1 MRGLLA
7 WRRPCRYD
15 GRGLFKGSG
24 LRGPQGPGFVIQYSL
39 HCANAHDFDAW
50 FKNAAAFDEQQAR
63 GIVQCPVCASNA
75 VSKALMAPA
84 VARSG
89 SEKMSL
95 SSGHPDV
102 AKFRELLRAYR
113 QKVVSEA
120 DYVGDKFAEEA
131 RKIHFEEAPA
141 RAIHGEASLE
151 EAQELND
158 EGVPVFPLPPLPED
172 HN

>member
-1 MRGLLA
+1 MG
-7 WRRPCRYD
+7 WGP
-15 GRGLFKGSG
+15 
-24 LRGPQGPGFVIQYSL
+24 RGPQGPGFVIQYSL

-75 VSKALMAPA
+75 VNKALMAPA

-113 QKVVSEA
+113 QKVTSEA

-131 RKIHFEEAPA
+131 RKIHFEEVEA
-141 RAIHGEASLE
+141 RGIYGEATRDEVIALAE
-151 EAQELND
+151 EGIEFA
-158 EGVPVFPLPPLPED
+158 PLPDLPEES
-172 HN
+172 N

>member
-1 MRGLLA
+1 M
-7 WRRPCRYD
+7 
-15 GRGLFKGSG
+15 
-24 LRGPQGPGFVIQYSL
+24 IQYSL

-63 GIVQCPVCASNA
+63 GIVNCPVCGSHE

-95 SSGHPDV
+95 SSGHPDL
-102 AKFRELLRAYR
+102 AKVRELLRAYR

-131 RKIHFEEAPA
+131 RKIHFEEVEA
-141 RAIHGEASLE
+141 RGIYGEATRDEVIALAE
-151 EAQELND
+151 EGIEFA
-158 EGVPVFPLPPLPED
+158 PLPDLPEEQ
-172 HN
+172 N

>member
-1 MRGLLA
+1 M
-7 WRRPCRYD
+7 
-15 GRGLFKGSG
+15 
-24 LRGPQGPGFVIQYSL
+24 IQYSL

-75 VSKALMAPA
+75 VNKALMAPA

-113 QKVVSEA
+113 QKVTSEA

-131 RKIHFEEAPA
+131 RKIHFEEVEA
-141 RAIHGEASLE
+141 RGIYGEATRDEVIALAE
-151 EAQELND
+151 EGIEFA
-158 EGVPVFPLPPLPED
+158 PLPDLPEES
-172 HN
+172 N

>member
-1 MRGLLA
+1 M
-7 WRRPCRYD
+7 
-15 GRGLFKGSG
+15 
-24 LRGPQGPGFVIQYSL
+24 IQYSL

-50 FKNAAAFDEQQAR
+50 FKSAAAFDEQQTR

-89 SEKMSL
+89 SGKMSL
-95 SSGHPDV
+95 SSGHPDM
-102 AKFRELLRAYR
+102 AKFRDMLRAYR

-131 RKIHFEEAPA
+131 RKIHFEEVEA
-141 RAIHGEASLE
+141 RGIYGEATHDEVVALAE
-151 EAQELND
+151 EGIEFA
-158 EGVPVFPLPPLPED
+158 PLPDLPEEQ
-172 HN
+172 N